1 MRGLKDMSFS
11 PLLLV
16 AVNLVLLALAA
27 YSASSIVGTALA
39 AKLMPPPEVELSDPP
54 PPIQQ
59 AAAKPASYYATIH
72 KRDIFNSAKPEPAP
86 EPEAPPQIT
95 PLKLRL
101 WGVALHEGSRS
112 YCIIQ
117 DESNRS
123 REQSL
128 YRIDDE
134 VEGTGARVKAVEWD
148 RVILTRNGK
157 DEILE
162 LKPTDNVKTASIG
175 RGSGRSSAPR
185 PRGRGA
191 AAQRQIPDEHIQAT
205 GENEY
210 LIDRAEVDNAL
221 ENMSQLFT
229 QIRAVPHFEGGQ
241 STGFRLFAIRS
252 GSLFDKIGLRNGDI
266 IQKINGNPMNDPSK
280 AMQLLEELRS
290 ESSLSVEVIRNR
302 QPQTLSYQFR

>member
-1 MRGLKDMSFS
+1 
-11 PLLLV
+11 
-16 AVNLVLLALAA
+16 
-27 YSASSIVGTALA
+27 
-39 AKLMPPPEVELSDPP
+39 MPPSEVELSDPP
-54 PPIQQ
+54 PPIPQV
-59 AAAKPASYYATIH
+59 AAKPASYYAIIQ
-72 KRDIFNSAKPEPAP
+72 KRDIFNSAKPEQAP

-101 WGVALHEGSRS
+101 WGVALHEGQLS

-117 DESNRS
+117 DESNRN

-128 YRIDDE
+128 YRVNDE

-162 LKPTDNVKTASIG
+162 LKPADDARTASIG
-175 RGSGRSSAPR
+175 RGVGRPVAAPR
-185 PRGRGA
+185 RGRGPG
-191 AAQRQIPDEHIQAT
+191 AQRQIPDDHIQAT

-266 IQKINGNPMNDPSK
+266 IQKINGNPMNDPGK

-290 ESSLSVEVIRNR
+290 ESALSVEVIRNR

>member
-1 MRGLKDMSFS
+1 MI
-11 PLLLV
+11 
-16 AVNLVLLALAA
+16 N
-27 YSASSIVGTALA
+27 
-39 AKLMPPPEVELSDPP
+39 
-54 PPIQQ
+54 
-59 AAAKPASYYATIH
+59 
-72 KRDIFNSAKPEPAP
+72 KRDIFNSAKPPAP
-86 EPEAPPQIT
+86 VVEKEVPQVT
-95 PLKLRL
+95 PLKLKL
-101 WGVALHEGSRS
+101 WGVALHEGDRS

-117 DESNRS
+117 DESNRN

-128 YRIDDE
+128 YRINDE

-162 LKPTDNVKTASIG
+162 LKPADDSRQTAALG
-175 RGSGRSSAPR
+175 RGSTMANRARVQS
-185 PRGRGA
+185 RGP
-191 AAQRQIPDEHIQAT
+191 AAQRQIPDEHIQVT

-210 LIDRAEVDNAL
+210 LIDRTEVDNAL

-280 AMQLLEELRS
+280 AMQLLEQLRN
-290 ESSLSVEVIRNR
+290 ENSLSVEVIRNR

>member
-1 MRGLKDMSFS
+1 MSFS
-11 PLLLV
+11 PLYLV

-39 AKLMPPPEVELSDPP
+39 SRLMPPPEVQLSDPP
-54 PPIQQ
+54 PPIPQV
-59 AAAKPASYYATIH
+59 AAKPASYYATINR
-72 KRDIFNSAKPEPAP
+72 RDIFNSAKPPP
-86 EPEAPPQIT
+86 PPVKEAPPQVT
-95 PLKLRL
+95 PLKLKL
-101 WGVALHEGSRS
+101 WGVALHEGDQS

-123 REQSL
+123 REQNL
-128 YRIDDE
+128 YRVDDE

-162 LKPTDNVKTASIG
+162 LKPDDGRRTASIG
-175 RGSGRSSAPR
+175 RGVGIANRAR
-185 PRGRGA
+185 ARARGRRSQ
-191 AAQRQIPDEHIQAT
+191 QRQIPDEHIQVT

-210 LIDRAEVDNAL
+210 LIDRSEVDNAL

-280 AMQLLEELRS
+280 AMQLLEELRN
-290 ESSLSVEVIRNR
+290 EDSLSVEVIRNR

>member
-1 MRGLKDMSFS
+1 
-11 PLLLV
+11 
-16 AVNLVLLALAA
+16 
-27 YSASSIVGTALA
+27 
-39 AKLMPPPEVELSDPP
+39 MPPPEVELSDPP
-54 PPIQQ
+54 PPIPQVD
-59 AAAKPASYYATIH
+59 AKPATYYATIH
-72 KRDIFNSAKPEPAP
+72 KRDIFNSAKPPP
-86 EPEAPPQIT
+86 EPEVVAPPQIT
-95 PLKLRL
+95 PLKLKL
-101 WGVALHEGSRS
+101 WGVALHEGNRS

-162 LKPTDNVKTASIG
+162 LKPAETNRTAGIGGGSGRASPPRARG
-175 RGSGRSSAPR
+175 RGSSM
-185 PRGRGA
+185 
-191 AAQRQIPDEHIQAT
+191 QRQIPDEHIQAT
-205 GENEY
+205 GENEF
-210 LIDRAEVDNAL
+210 LIDRSEVDSAL

-252 GSLFDKIGLRNGDI
+252 GSLFDKIGLKNGDI

-280 AMQLLEELRS
+280 AMQLLEDLRS
-290 ESSLSVEVIRNR
+290 ESSLSVQVIRNR